1 MVLNKY
7 NTGTGYDY
15 QTPKSHE
22 FKSLKELYTDET
34 DERTRYSVKSM
45 FINTKGKY
53 GDNPVIV
60 TDQELVN
67 IPEHMLETVQ
77 QMNQDQDVINLVNN
91 DGAFFE
97 IYEYENKWGVNY
109 SIRFIEDLPF

>member
-1 MVLNKY
+1 MVLEKFNK
-7 NTGTGYDY
+7 GTGFDF
-15 QTPKSHE
+15 QTPKDFNFMNLSD
-22 FKSLKELYTDET
+22 LAQDESR
-34 DERTRYSVKSM
+34 ERFLIKSM

-60 TDQELVN
+60 TDKELVN
-67 IPEHMLETVQ
+67 IPEHMLDTIKEMIATEEV
-77 QMNQDQDVINLVNN
+77 VNLVNN

-97 IYEYENKWGVNY
+97 IYEYTNQWGANY